1 MPETTIATEAQA
13 ATAEAA
19 RPAETPEQTIAAL
32 RDALA
37 KADGEAKDNRLKAA
51 ELDKIKAAQM
61 SDLERVTA
69 ERDQFQKDLE
79 AERSAAL
86 RWRVAA
92 ANGISTEDA
101 EAFLTGSD
109 EETLAKQAAR
119 LAALAGTR
127 PGTPKPDLTQGMQGT
142 PTQKTTADMFADF
155 FHSNMN

>member
-1 MPETTIATEAQA
+1 MFLTGSVRNQRT
-13 ATAEAA
+13 A
-19 RPAETPEQTIAAL
+19 RPSGRPAGSPSQ
-32 RDALA
+32 
-37 KADGEAKDNRLKAA
+37 
-51 ELDKIKAAQM
+51 
-61 SDLERVTA
+61 SD
-69 ERDQFQKDLE
+69 
-79 AERSAAL
+79 
-86 RWRVAA
+86 
-92 ANGISTEDA
+92 GISTEDA